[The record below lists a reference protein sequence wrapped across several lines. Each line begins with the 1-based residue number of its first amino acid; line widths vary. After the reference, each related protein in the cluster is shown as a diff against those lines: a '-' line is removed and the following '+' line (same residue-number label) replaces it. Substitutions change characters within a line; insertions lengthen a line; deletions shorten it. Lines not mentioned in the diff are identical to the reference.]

1 MLTKDTV
8 YNEGFDHMSLSAS
21 NNIVT
26 KYTKQIQKYN
36 KIEGSQHLVFDRE
49 RRETRLQSLN
59 NTMNTVD
66 LTISKPTSIHESVA
80 KVIQLP
86 EFPLWHS
93 GNESDQEP

>member
-8 YNEGFDHMSLSAS
+8 HNEGFDHMSLSAS

-49 RRETRLQSLN
+49 RRETRL
-59 NTMNTVD
+59 
-66 LTISKPTSIHESVA
+66 
-80 KVIQLP
+80 
-86 EFPLWHS
+86 
-93 GNESDQEP
+93 